1 MEVRVSRAV
10 TGHNSHSV
18 RSPENCLLSS
28 AQVYLTPL
36 EMWSVIISW
45 ETNHKGKPITRGK
58 TNLNDY
64 ISSGKQDSC
73 L

>member
-45 ETNHKGKPITRGK
+45 ETNHKGK
-58 TNLNDY
+58 NQ
-64 ISSGKQDSC
+64 SQ
-73 L
+73 